1 MADKYVVLVEGPDD
15 YHVLQHLLTVH
26 GIDQQIK
33 YRLQGYRP
41 AVASENEIVFHAREG
56 VQNVFDNLTQRLK
69 ITGELTCIGVII
81 DADLGVAGRWQ
92 RLRDILTASG
102 YADVPKVPDTSG
114 TLVEHEEKP
123 RVGIWIMPNNTLPG
137 KVEDF
142 VALLVPPDDGLWKQA
157 ERNVREI
164 PETERRFNSEAFIK
178 AHIHTWLAWQEVP
191 GLPMGQAINKRWL
204 NADAP
209 EALQLVAWLRRL
221 FDLTEPQE

>member
-26 GIDQQIK
+26 GIDQKIK

-41 AVASENEIVFHAREG
+41 AIASENEIVFHAREG

-69 ITGELTCIGVII
+69 ITGELACIGVIV

-92 RLRDILTASG
+92 RLHDILTNSG
-102 YADVPKVPDTSG
+102 YVDVPDAPTAGG

-142 VALLVPPDDGLWKQA
+142 IALLVPAEDSLWKQA
-157 ERNVREI
+157 KRNVQEI
-164 PETERRFNSEAFIK
+164 PEAERRFNSEAFIK
-178 AHIHTWLAWQEVP
+178 AHIHTWLAWQENP
-191 GLPMGQAINKRWL
+191 GQPMGQAITRRYL
-204 NADAP
+204 NSTAP
-209 EALQLVAWLRRL
+209 EALRLIGWLRRL
-221 FDLTEPQE
+221 FNLNN